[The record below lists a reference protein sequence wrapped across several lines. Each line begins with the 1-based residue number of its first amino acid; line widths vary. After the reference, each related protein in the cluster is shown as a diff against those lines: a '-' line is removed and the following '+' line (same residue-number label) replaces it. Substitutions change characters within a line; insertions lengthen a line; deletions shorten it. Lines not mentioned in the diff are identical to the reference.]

1 MLSGLLD
8 LQSLQKMCRAE
19 LRVGR
24 SLILNQKKFLLERR
38 SWLSLTLL
46 EKKEMG
52 REMGGGAKM
61 SDWVFVEGGGG
72 GRNNSGT
79 CHQDS

>member
-1 MLSGLLD
+1 MLSGFLD

-19 LRVGR
+19 LGVGR
-24 SLILNQKKFLLERR
+24 SLISEKKFLLERR

-61 SDWVFVEGGGG
+61 SDWVFVEGGEG
-72 GRNNSGT
+72 GRDFSGT
-79 CHQDS
+79 

>member
-1 MLSGLLD
+1 MLSGFLD

-19 LRVGR
+19 LGVGR
-24 SLILNQKKFLLERR
+24 SLISEKKFLLERR

-52 REMGGGAKM
+52 REMGGGVKM
-61 SDWVFVEGGGG
+61 SDWVFVEGGEG
-72 GRNNSGT
+72 GRFFSGT

>member
-52 REMGGGAKM
+52 REMGGGEM
-61 SDWVFVEGGGG
+61 SDWVFVEGREG
-72 GRNNSGT
+72 GRDYSGT
-79 CHQDS
+79 CHQGF

>member
-24 SLILNQKKFLLERR
+24 SLTYEKKFLLERR

-61 SDWVFVEGGGG
+61 SDWVFVEGGEG
-72 GRNNSGT
+72 GRDNSGT

>member
-1 MLSGLLD
+1 MLSRLLD
-8 LQSLQKMCRAE
+8 LQSLQKMCHAE

-24 SLILNQKKFLLERR
+24 SLIYEKKFLLERR

-61 SDWVFVEGGGG
+61 SDWVFVEGGEG
-72 GRNNSGT
+72 GRDNSGT
-79 CHQDS
+79 YHQDS

>member
-1 MLSGLLD
+1 MLSGFLD
-8 LQSLQKMCRAE
+8 LQSLQKMCRGE
-19 LRVGR
+19 LGVGR
-24 SLILNQKKFLLERR
+24 SLISEKKFLLERR

-52 REMGGGAKM
+52 REMGGGVM
-61 SDWVFVEGGGG
+61 SDWVFVEGGEG
-72 GRNNSGT
+72 GRNFSGT

>member
-1 MLSGLLD
+1 MLSGLLG
-8 LQSLQKMCRAE
+8 LQSLQKMCHAE
-19 LRVGR
+19 LTVGR

-52 REMGGGAKM
+52 REMGGGEM
-61 SDWVFVEGGGG
+61 SDWVFVEGREG
-72 GRNNSGT
+72 GRDYSGT
-79 CHQDS
+79 CHQGF

>member
-1 MLSGLLD
+1 
-8 LQSLQKMCRAE
+8 MCRAE

-24 SLILNQKKFLLERR
+24 SLIYEKKFLFERR

-52 REMGGGAKM
+52 REMGGGEM
-61 SDWVFVEGGGG
+61 SDWVFVEGREG
-72 GRNNSGT
+72 GRDYSGT
-79 CHQDS
+79 CHQGF

>member
-1 MLSGLLD
+1 MLSGLLE

-24 SLILNQKKFLLERR
+24 SLIYEKKFLFERR

-61 SDWVFVEGGGG
+61 SDWVFVEGKGG
-72 GRNNSGT
+72 GRDNSGT

>member
-1 MLSGLLD
+1 MLSRLLD
-8 LQSLQKMCRAE
+8 LQSLQKMCHAE

-24 SLILNQKKFLLERR
+24 SLIYEKKFLLERR

-61 SDWVFVEGGGG
+61 SDWVFVEGGEEGSD
-72 GRNNSGT
+72 NSGT
-79 CHQDS
+79 YHQDS

>member
-24 SLILNQKKFLLERR
+24 SLICEKKFLLERR

-61 SDWVFVEGGGG
+61 SDWVFVEGGEG
-72 GRNNSGT
+72 GRDNSGT

>member
-1 MLSGLLD
+1 MLSGFLD

-19 LRVGR
+19 LGVGR
-24 SLILNQKKFLLERR
+24 SLISEKKFLLERR

-61 SDWVFVEGGGG
+61 SDWVFVEGEEG
-72 GRNNSGT
+72 GRDFSGT
-79 CHQDS
+79 

>member
-1 MLSGLLD
+1 M
-8 LQSLQKMCRAE
+8 
-19 LRVGR
+19 
-24 SLILNQKKFLLERR
+24 
-38 SWLSLTLL
+38 SLTLL

-61 SDWVFVEGGGG
+61 SDWVFVEGGRGE
-72 GRNNSGT
+72 RDYSGT